1 MKCDDTEVSKS
12 LSLLNRWSPR
22 NDIMSYTF
30 SSIIDTE
37 KWHVVQI
44 PQMSLL
50 LQGLILLFGLS
61 IIVDLLWNNLLN
73 YFRHTWSTNMYANS
87 VQFMI
92 LSIVS
97 RFHHKNLFG
106 IWTTN
111 YVAALKIAA
120 KSRKACSLGIA
131 FPEKIK
137 CLHSPYIRRRN
148 LWNLVIV

>member
-50 LQGLILLFGLS
+50 LQGFILLFGLS

-92 LSIVS
+92 SIVS
-97 RFHHKNLFG
+97 RFHHKTLFG

-120 KSRKACSLGIA
+120 KKVEKHVARALLSLKKLSAYTAPISDGEIY
-131 FPEKIK
+131 ET
-137 CLHSPYIRRRN
+137 S
-148 LWNLVIV
+148 